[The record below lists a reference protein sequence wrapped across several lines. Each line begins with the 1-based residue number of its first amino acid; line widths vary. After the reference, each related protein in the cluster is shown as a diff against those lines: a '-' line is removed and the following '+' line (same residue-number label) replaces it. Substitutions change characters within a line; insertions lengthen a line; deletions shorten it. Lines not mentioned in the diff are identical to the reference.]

1 MLERSRKMY
10 WRASFDIVDRQDY
23 VVSFV
28 AVPEN
33 FNKLAEESISLARK
47 RQYLDKKIEILAI

>member
-1 MLERSRKMY
+1 MMY
-10 WRASFDIVDRQDY
+10 WRASFDIIDRQDY